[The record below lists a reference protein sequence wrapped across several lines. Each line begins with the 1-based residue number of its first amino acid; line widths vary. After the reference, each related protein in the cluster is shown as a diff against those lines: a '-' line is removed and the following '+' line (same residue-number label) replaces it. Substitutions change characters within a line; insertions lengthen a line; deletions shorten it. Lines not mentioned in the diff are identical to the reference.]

1 MAIAYDTSNQIFWLI
16 GGYSGSFNK
25 GLYSLTNDRDVF
37 LNNSLNIS
45 IYGEG
50 QYYSMDD
57 QYQFLYMIHAPYG
70 SSLNRFNI
78 ETTAIQTNYATI
90 PIAVTVYG
98 CLAFI
103 AMDDGYLVIIGGLG
117 DGITDVQILN
127 LASRVW
133 MSGVPSME
141 YARSS
146 ASCAAVNGNIYA
158 IGGYQ
163 ARDVYLDSVEVLSIG
178 DDMRDITD
186 NEWSVMGHLS
196 RGMCCSRAVVYG
208 YAIYIVG
215 GSYYDTND
223 EYMNQIHMID
233 ALTNE
238 IALFGYMDAAFDDTA
253 AIMIDNVLYS
263 FGGENGTMLDSWR
276 YLSVP
281 ITDCDGKG
289 RIAHINW
296 NNISEQLPYYDYEI
310 NINDYQQRAEIDI
323 NLEYLGYSYDHK
335 TTGRYYLM
343 DESLTWNEGQAR
355 CQQFGSNLA
364 TITSE
369 VENSEAY
376 NLCMSAT
383 AYAQPEG
390 LHLGCFFGLNDLEI
404 ANTWV
409 YPDNTNVNYTDWDTP
424 SHDEHC
430 GRISIDIVQTN
441 GSWYDDSCHSKRPVL
456 CNQINTGY
464 GTSYIISFSELNIN
478 QIYNNSNP
486 CVNRVRSSFE
496 DTSFHEWWTYSNYPF
511 IKSHVGTNRYLAYP
525 PPGPLWTLR
534 NGNSSCTRITYNG
547 EFSYDDF
554 YDCANNDPHNSII
567 ITSDDAYINIT
578 ATLYVN
584 IVSPSSIANVS
595 ATYYSYQLINESFTM
610 SFTNI
615 SVLTQSPSSSPTS
628 VSPTLTPSISP
639 TSSCFDYNNET
650 SADGNDEIRQF
661 DDKHITN
668 IENYFMKDAVVL
680 EFNSSHDNYQHK

>member
-1 MAIAYDTSNQIFWLI
+1 MPFLSVLLLVGLVLLCRAETQEILASSNACGYSTTFTATIFSAPYRGQISGVRAVYNAGTSMPMDLGNSCGSERSKWGSTTCPSGRPFMVEIMKVTDASNHAGYTLYPTHNTTGYVSQSTISSCSRGCTQNTYFLTGQDINDDIITWDGPSYLVTTNDQFMLQVGEGCCSHTTADNVGHVCASMHFLYDYIYHHPSSPLLPRATRSMAIAYDTSNQIFWLI

-376 NLCMSAT
+376 NLCMSAVKYT
-383 AYAQPEG
+383 YRRLFKYKRNARC
-390 LHLGCFFGLNDLEI
+390 LLN
-404 ANTWV
+404 
-409 YPDNTNVNYTDWDTP
+409 TDCICP
-424 SHDEHC
+424 
-430 GRISIDIVQTN
+430 
-441 GSWYDDSCHSKRPVL
+441 
-456 CNQINTGY
+456 
-464 GTSYIISFSELNIN
+464 
-478 QIYNNSNP
+478 
-486 CVNRVRSSFE
+486 
-496 DTSFHEWWTYSNYPF
+496 
-511 IKSHVGTNRYLAYP
+511 A
-525 PPGPLWTLR
+525 
-534 NGNSSCTRITYNG
+534 
-547 EFSYDDF
+547 
-554 YDCANNDPHNSII
+554 
-567 ITSDDAYINIT
+567 
-578 ATLYVN
+578 
-584 IVSPSSIANVS
+584 
-595 ATYYSYQLINESFTM
+595 
-610 SFTNI
+610 
-615 SVLTQSPSSSPTS
+615 
-628 VSPTLTPSISP
+628 
-639 TSSCFDYNNET
+639 
-650 SADGNDEIRQF
+650 
-661 DDKHITN
+661 
-668 IENYFMKDAVVL
+668 
-680 EFNSSHDNYQHK
+680 